1 LLLQSDRVLL
11 FEGKDNRTM
20 KKVLLLY
27 NPSSGQKR
35 AQRAEIVTRIAELYR
50 SNGLEV
56 EQSPTTHAGSAIK
69 QTEDAVKAGFD
80 TVISCG
86 GDGTA
91 NEAVNGLM
99 RSGSQAALGV
109 VPLGSGNLLAT
120 DLRLPV
126 NPLAAAQALLRY
138 TPRPIHPG
146 MITSQTDHGSQD
158 RYFIVAAGVGAD
170 ADLMYR
176 TAVEV
181 KERWGRKAY
190 FIEMARMMLR
200 PNFPMFHVEWKETG
214 GAERC
219 ANVAL
224 VMAIRA
230 QRFPGMLRRVRLG
243 SAITLNHYR
252 LLLFKTD
259 RVTRFLNYFA
269 SVASGFNWSVRD
281 VEIASGGQ
289 FRCTPLGGG
298 PATHIHSEA
307 DGELLGRL
315 PVEVS
320 IAEESF
326 QLLMP

>member
-1 LLLQSDRVLL
+1 MFTFSRITGCILLSLRM
-11 FEGKDNRTM
+11 R
-20 KKVLLLY
+20 KVLLLY

-35 AQRAEIVTRIAELYR
+35 ARRSEVVARIAELYR
-50 SNGLEV
+50 AAGLQV
-56 EQSPTTHAGSAIK
+56 EQSPTTHSGSAIT
-69 QTEDAVKAGFD
+69 QTEQAVSAGFD
-80 TVISCG
+80 TVIVCG

-91 NEAVNGLM
+91 NEALNGLI
-99 RSGSQAALGV
+99 RSESQTALGV

-126 NPLAAAQALLRY
+126 NPLAAANTLLRY
-138 TPRPIHPG
+138 TPRAIRPG
-146 MITSQTDHGSQD
+146 LIISQGDSGPQS

-190 FIEMARMMLR
+190 FIEMSRMALR
-200 PNFPMFHVEWKETG
+200 PNFPMFQVEWTANG
-214 GAERC
+214 GAQRS
-219 ANVAL
+219 AKVAL

-230 QRFPGMLRRVRLG
+230 ERFPGMLRRVRLG
-243 SAITLNHYR
+243 SALTQNHYR

-259 RVTRFLNYFA
+259 RVRRFLNYFA
-269 SVASGFNWSVRD
+269 SVASGFNWSVPD
-281 VEIASGGQ
+281 VEVVSADC
-289 FRCTPLGGG
+289 FRCTPLQSS
-298 PATHIHSEA
+298 PTAHIHSEA

-315 PVEVS
+315 PAEVS
-320 IAEESF
+320 IAGKSF

>member
-1 LLLQSDRVLL
+1 
-11 FEGKDNRTM
+11 M
-20 KKVLLLY
+20 KRVLLLY

-35 AQRAEIVTRIAELYR
+35 ASRAGVIAKAGDVFR
-50 SNGLEV
+50 SAGLQV
-56 EQSPTTHAGSAIK
+56 EQCATTHAGSAVE
-69 QTEDAVKAGFD
+69 QTQRAVAAGFD

-91 NEAVNGLM
+91 NEAMNGLM
-99 RSGSQAALGV
+99 RSGSQTALGV
-109 VPLGSGNLLAT
+109 IPLGSGNLLAT

-126 NPLAAAQALLRY
+126 NPVAAAQALLRY
-138 TPRPIHPG
+138 SPRAIRPG
-146 MITSQTDHGSQD
+146 IITSHHDHGPQS

-190 FIEMARMMLR
+190 FIEMARMTQR
-200 PNFPMFHVEWKETG
+200 RHFPMFQVEWALDG
-214 GAERC
+214 GPRRADKI
-219 ANVAL
+219 AL

-230 QRFPGMLRRVRLG
+230 EKFPGLLRRVRLG
-243 SAITLNHYR
+243 SALTHNHYR

-259 RVTRFLNYFA
+259 RVRHFLNYFA
-269 SVASGFNWSVRD
+269 SVASGLNWNVPN
-281 VEIASGGQ
+281 VEVVSSDW
-289 FRCTPLGGG
+289 FRCTPLQVQM
-298 PATHIHSEA
+298 PASIHAEC

-315 PVEVS
+315 PAEIG

-326 QLLMP
+326 QLLMPPSPSI

>member
-1 LLLQSDRVLL
+1 V
-11 FEGKDNRTM
+11 

-35 AQRAEIVTRIAELYR
+35 ARRAETISRIAELYR
-50 SNGLEV
+50 SHGLQV
-56 EQSPTTHAGSAIK
+56 EQCATTHAGSAIA
-69 QTEDAVKAGFD
+69 QTEQAVSVGFD
-80 TVISCG
+80 TVIVCG

-99 RSGSQAALGV
+99 RAGSEAALGV

-126 NPLAAAQALLRY
+126 NPLAAANTLLRY
-138 TPRPIHPG
+138 KPRAIRPG
-146 MITSQTDHGSQD
+146 LISSQGGSGPQS

-190 FIEMARMMLR
+190 FIEMARMTLR
-200 PNFPMFHVEWKETG
+200 PNFPMFHVEWRENG
-214 GAERC
+214 GAERS
-219 ANVAL
+219 ANIAL

-243 SAITLNHYR
+243 SALTQSHYR

-269 SVASGFNWSVRD
+269 SVASGFNWSVPD
-281 VEIASGGQ
+281 VEVASADW
-289 FRCTPLGGG
+289 FRCTPFEAG
-298 PATHIHSEA
+298 PAAHIHSEA

-320 IAEESF
+320 IAEKSF

>member
-1 LLLQSDRVLL
+1 
-11 FEGKDNRTM
+11 M

-35 AQRAEIVTRIAELYR
+35 ARRAEIVSRIAGLYR
-50 SNGLEV
+50 SKGFEV
-56 EQSPTTHAGSAIK
+56 EQSPTTCAGSAIT
-69 QTEDAVKAGFD
+69 QTEQAVKAGFD
-80 TVISCG
+80 TVIVCG

-91 NEAVNGLM
+91 NEAINGLM
-99 RSGSQAALGV
+99 RSGSPTALGV

-138 TPRPIHPG
+138 TARPIRPG
-146 MITSQTDHGSQD
+146 VIISHDDQGPQS

-190 FIEMARMMLR
+190 FIEMARMTLR
-200 PNFPMFHVEWKETG
+200 PNFPMFHLEWTENG
-214 GAERC
+214 GVQRSAT
-219 ANVAL
+219 VAL

-230 QRFPGMLRRVRLG
+230 QRFPGILRRVRLG
-243 SAITLNHYR
+243 SALTLDHYR

-269 SVASGFNWSVRD
+269 SVASGLNWSVRD
-281 VEIASGGQ
+281 VEIVSADR
-289 FRCTPLGGG
+289 FRCTPLEAA
-298 PATHIHSEA
+298 PANHIHSEA

-315 PVEVS
+315 PVEVG

>member
-1 LLLQSDRVLL
+1 
-11 FEGKDNRTM
+11 M
-20 KKVLLLY
+20 KKILLLY

-35 AQRAEIVTRIAELYR
+35 ARRVELVTRIASLYR
-50 SNGLEV
+50 SAGLEV
-56 EQSPTTHAGSAIK
+56 EQSPTTHAGSAIV
-69 QTEDAVKAGFD
+69 QTEQAVNAGFD
-80 TVISCG
+80 TVIVCG

-91 NEAVNGLM
+91 NEALNGLM
-99 RSGSQAALGV
+99 RSGSQTVLGV

-126 NPLAAAQALLRY
+126 NPLAAAHALLRY
-138 TPRPIHPG
+138 TPRAIRPG
-146 MITSQTDHGSQD
+146 VIISHDDQGPQN

-190 FIEMARMMLR
+190 FIEMARMTLH
-200 PNFPMFHVEWKETG
+200 PNFPMFHVEWTENG
-214 GAERC
+214 GAQRN
-219 ANVAL
+219 ASVAL

-230 QRFPGMLRRVRLG
+230 QRFPGILRRVRLG
-243 SAITLNHYR
+243 SALTQNHYR

-281 VEIASGGQ
+281 VEVVSADR
-289 FRCTPLGGG
+289 FRCTPLESG
-298 PATHIHSEA
+298 PAAHIHSEA

-320 IAEESF
+320 IADKGF
-326 QLLMP
+326 QLLVP

>member
-1 LLLQSDRVLL
+1 
-11 FEGKDNRTM
+11 M
-20 KKVLLLY
+20 KRVLLLY

-35 AQRAEIVTRIAELYR
+35 ASRAGVIAKAGDVFR
-50 SNGLEV
+50 SAGLQV
-56 EQSPTTHAGSAIK
+56 EQCATTHAGSAVE
-69 QTEDAVKAGFD
+69 QTQRAVAAGFD

-91 NEAVNGLM
+91 NEAMNGLM
-99 RSGSQAALGV
+99 RSGSQTALGV
-109 VPLGSGNLLAT
+109 IPLGSGNLLAT

-126 NPLAAAQALLRY
+126 NPVAAAQALLRY
-138 TPRPIHPG
+138 SPRAIRPG
-146 MITSQTDHGSQD
+146 IITSHHDHGPQS

-190 FIEMARMMLR
+190 FIEMARMTLR
-200 PNFPMFHVEWKETG
+200 RHFPMFQVEWAPDG
-214 GAERC
+214 GPRRADKI
-219 ANVAL
+219 AL

-230 QRFPGMLRRVRLG
+230 EKFPGLLRRVRLG
-243 SAITLNHYR
+243 SALTHNHYR

-259 RVTRFLNYFA
+259 RVRHFLNYFA
-269 SVASGFNWSVRD
+269 SVASGLNWNVPN
-281 VEIASGGQ
+281 VEVVSSDW
-289 FRCTPLGGG
+289 FRCTPLQVQM
-298 PATHIHSEA
+298 PASIHAEC

-315 PVEVS
+315 PAEIG

-326 QLLMP
+326 QLLMPPSPSI